1 MDHESS
7 VWHSRGYLPHFDQ
20 GEITQS
26 ITYRLY
32 DALPAKVVAQLEE
45 QAFDDPRR
53 RELVDRWLDAGHGAQ
68 ILRRPGIAKLV
79 VRAWHYFDGS
89 RYRLHAWCVMPTH
102 VHVLI
107 TPVGPHTLRS
117 IMHSQKS
124 YTAKAILAQFPGS
137 ADVPPAFGPKAGET
151 PAVPGSRS
159 VWHADYFDR
168 FIRDA
173 SHYRAAVDYIHQ
185 NPVKAGLVRHA
196 VDWPWSSAKEWDCR
210 TRECGHRRTDL

>member
-7 VWHSRGYLPHFDQ
+7 AWHSRGYLPHFDQ

-124 YTAKAILAQFPGS
+124 YTAKAILKQFSGT
-137 ADVPPAFGPKAGET
+137 AG
-151 PAVPGSRS
+151 VRS
-159 VWHADYFDR
+159 IWHADYYDR
-168 FIRDA
+168 FIRDE

-196 VDWPWSSAKEWDCR
+196 VDWPWSSAKEGDYR
-210 TRECGHRRTDL
+210 TRECGLHRTDL